1 MYLLREIA
9 LLGAAQ
15 GVMLSL
21 AILTIEHGN
30 RGANRVLSAFIGV
43 LSLRLLVI
51 ALEYQAADGARYPG
65 FTYAL
70 LHLSYAIG
78 PLLYFYTRLLVE
90 PQWRLRP
97 RQLLHFLPVVVA
109 AMLLTP
115 GGPVLGSDVSG
126 YASFEALPAALQS
139 RVARASAPVFVS
151 LAAYCLI
158 ALRLLR
164 RYRGAIRPQFSALEF
179 INLDWLRAL
188 VWFCLLIAAGSL
200 SSELYRGITG
210 AVTGP
215 RTGYSVLFSVV
226 LIYYIGLMGL
236 RQPLIFDQGE
246 RPRRFPSPAWA
257 GHRAPDEQ
265 EAPEVSEGPAPDLK
279 YQKSGLDAGRADRL
293 WDNLCLVMTAERPH
307 LEPGLTLA
315 DLARRVGTR
324 PNYLSQVINSRAGEN
339 FFDFINRHRIDC
351 AKEML
356 LGDRKRSIAEV
367 AMASGFN
374 SQNVFN
380 NHFRRYVGQTPTEFR
395 RKFGRQLPVPAQE
408 RPK

>member
-109 AMLLTP
+109 AMLLTA
-115 GGPVLGSDVSG
+115 GGPVPGSDVSG

-139 RVARASAPVFVS
+139 RVALASAPVFVS
-151 LAAYCLI
+151 LAACRVSCTV
-158 ALRLLR
+158 ALR
-164 RYRGAIRPQFSALEF
+164 
-179 INLDWLRAL
+179 
-188 VWFCLLIAAGSL
+188 
-200 SSELYRGITG
+200 
-210 AVTGP
+210 
-215 RTGYSVLFSVV
+215 
-226 LIYYIGLMGL
+226 
-236 RQPLIFDQGE
+236 
-246 RPRRFPSPAWA
+246 
-257 GHRAPDEQ
+257 
-265 EAPEVSEGPAPDLK
+265 
-279 YQKSGLDAGRADRL
+279 
-293 WDNLCLVMTAERPH
+293 
-307 LEPGLTLA
+307 EP
-315 DLARRVGTR
+315 
-324 PNYLSQVINSRAGEN
+324 
-339 FFDFINRHRIDC
+339 
-351 AKEML
+351 
-356 LGDRKRSIAEV
+356 
-367 AMASGFN
+367 
-374 SQNVFN
+374 
-380 NHFRRYVGQTPTEFR
+380 
-395 RKFGRQLPVPAQE
+395 
-408 RPK
+408 